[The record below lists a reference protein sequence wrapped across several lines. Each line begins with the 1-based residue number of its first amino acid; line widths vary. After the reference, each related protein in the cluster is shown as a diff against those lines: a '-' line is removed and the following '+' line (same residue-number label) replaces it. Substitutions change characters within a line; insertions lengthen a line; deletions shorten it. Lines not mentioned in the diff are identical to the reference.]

1 MSDINTEH
9 MQRCVDILEKSYE
22 MLKKTE
28 EGTIDYEIYRNSL
41 VKSFEMTL
49 EISAKLLKK
58 KITPYFASKR
68 AVDTLSFKDIFRY
81 AHKYSLTNEEETN
94 RWTKYRDNRNNIAH
108 DYGIAFAT
116 ETLTLIDDFLRDVR
130 NLKKV
135 LDNA

>member
-1 MSDINTEH
+1 MADINTEH
-9 MQRCVDILEKSYE
+9 MQKCIEVLEKSYE
-22 MLKKTE
+22 MLN
-28 EGTIDYEIYRNSL
+28 GTRENTTDYEMYRNSL

-68 AVDTLSFKDIFRY
+68 AVDMLSFKDIFRY
-81 AHKYSLTNEEETN
+81 AHKYSMLNDEETN
-94 RWTKYRDNRNNIAH
+94 RWMRYRDNRNNTAH

-116 ETLTLIDDFLRDVR
+116 ETLALINDFLRDVK

-135 LDNA
+135 LDNG